1 MAICGLNVSLD
12 SLQGDITA
20 KISGFISLDDALEA
34 PELLSD
40 YKATLLSGMA
50 SMKAN
55 VSTMI
60 PDIPISSSGFTS
72 LRDQLA
78 AYVSVP
84 SVGGLADI
92 TSKFGG
98 LTSMTGMA
106 NINLADMA
114 KSALSLSASFDPCS
128 LAGDLKIPNIVAN
141 AAGELEALAD
151 QAPDLGGTVMALT
164 RQIEDSKVLDSIAL
178 AAKDNVKILT
188 STSVDTAKEL
198 FETNIVPSLDE
209 AIKRFPNGKEVVNT
223 VDDMVE
229 ELAAQQFP
237 LEDEDDCVW
246 NVKRGYCQPEGE
258 TKETLR
264 KLYEKEATQG
274 ERLRKYKQSGD
285 NPNFDNPEHPDY
297 HLVNGQRIEQE
308 YNEFT
313 GNTSWSYINLNS
325 YDDVL
330 PHDWD

>member
-106 NINLADMA
+106 NINLSDLAS
-114 KSALSLSASFDPCS
+114 SAFSLGASFDPCS
-128 LAGDLKIPNIVAN
+128 LAGDLKIPNIVAD
-141 AAGELEALAD
+141 ASGQLEALAD
-151 QAPDLGGTVMALT
+151 QAPNLGGTVMALK
-164 RQIEDSKVLDSIAL
+164 RQIPDSAVFDSLAL
-178 AAKDNVKILT
+178 AAKDNVHVLT
-188 STSVDTAKEL
+188 STSIADAKQLFGGMQPALSSLKNTAATMATALPSEAEVQEL
-198 FETNIVPSLDE
+198 MQNVQPVVEE
-209 AIKRFPNGKEVVNT
+209 AIQKLPSGEEVIR
-223 VDDMVE
+223 DLSSKVE
-229 ELAAQQFP
+229 QLVAKQPF
-237 LEDEDDCVW
+237 LEDE
-246 NVKRGYCQPEGE
+246 GS
-258 TKETLR
+258 TLSQAHTMLAA
-264 KLYEKEATQG
+264 KAAEIDMDIIKHKMSELGK
-274 ERLRKYKQSGD
+274 
-285 NPNFDNPEHPDY
+285 NFDIDKT
-297 HLVNGQRIEQE
+297 LNGFPMKQIPVGDFGKQ
-308 YNEFT
+308 FKMWT
-313 GNTSWSYINLNS
+313 P
-325 YDDVL
+325 V
-330 PHDWD
+330 